1 MVIIG
6 PALPRLKLELVNY
19 LHAIYR
25 RSPFALDGEE
35 GEELM
40 KDFVRVVLDP
50 GRSARPGLVLL
61 ALGSPRPLGCPTA
74 GSLLR
79 LFLKSLAM
87 LAELQEG
94 IGFSLAGVAGI
105 QT

>member
-6 PALPRLKLELVNY
+6 PTLPRLKQTTDY
-19 LHAIYR
+19 LHIIYCS
-25 RSPFALDGEE
+25 SPFALDGEE
-35 GEELM
+35 GEELL

-74 GSLLR
+74 GSLLL

-105 QT
+105 QM

>member
-1 MVIIG
+1 
-6 PALPRLKLELVNY
+6 
-19 LHAIYR
+19 
-25 RSPFALDGEE
+25 
-35 GEELM
+35 M

-74 GSLLR
+74 GSLLL
-79 LFLKSLAM
+79 LFLKSLVM

-94 IGFSLAGVAGI
+94 ISFSLAGVAGI
-105 QT
+105 QM

>member
-6 PALPRLKLELVNY
+6 PALLRLKLELVNY
-19 LHAIYR
+19 LHAIYCH
-25 RSPFALDGEE
+25 SPFALDGEE

-87 LAELQEG
+87 PAELQEG

-105 QT
+105 QM